1 MPSITLWSKTN
12 YATEQWTHNNS
23 TPPNQLA
30 TMDYKLTIKGRQH
43 VISRPEV
50 MGILNCTPDSFYAG
64 SRKQTEEEIALRAN
78 EIIAQGATMIDVGG
92 MSTRPG
98 SGNVTPEE
106 EMRRLRLAL
115 PIVKREQPDAII
127 SVDTFR
133 PEVAKMAV
141 EEFGVDIINDV
152 GEAEEFLKADLGW
165 MKDIPYILMSV
176 QPTLEKT
183 LSAFRNK
190 TALLQEKGV
199 GDIILDPGYGFGKDV
214 QDNYRLLARQNEL
227 LDLGMPLLVGISRKR
242 MIWQLLGTS
251 PQEALNGTS
260 VVNTLALERGA
271 AILRVHD
278 VREAVECVKIYEAMT
293 IEEHAKQLNCIKKH
307 IKK

>member
-1 MPSITLWSKTN
+1 MVPAIIQLHAVVKVVILYIYSAKIIIFFQILCILYYFLVICRNFIRILLSITLWSKTN
-12 YATEQWTHNNS
+12 YATEQWTQNNL
-23 TPPNQLA
+23 TPPNRLA
-30 TMDYKLTIKGRQH
+30 AMDYKLTIRGQQH

-133 PEVAKMAV
+133 PEVARMAV

-152 GEAEEFLKADLGW
+152 GEAEEFLTADLGW

-176 QPTLEKT
+176 QPTLEST
-183 LSAFRNK
+183 LSAFRSK
-190 TALLQEKGV
+190 TALLQEKGI
-199 GDIILDPGYGFGKDV
+199 GDIILDPGYGFARMCRTITV
-214 QDNYRLLARQNEL
+214 CSQD
-227 LDLGMPLLVGISRKR
+227 R
-242 MIWQLLGTS
+242 MNCL
-251 PQEALNGTS
+251 
-260 VVNTLALERGA
+260 TLACHCLW
-271 AILRVHD
+271 
-278 VREAVECVKIYEAMT
+278 ECHGSE
-293 IEEHAKQLNCIKKH
+293 
-307 IKK
+307 